1 MHLSSQWWVRTWEII
16 LLSADTDLVH
26 TTYIGC
32 WVQLEFNDKQDNRSF
47 IFKDMDKLKVKG
59 LLKWPNQM
67 LSLSRSDHM

>member
-32 WVQLEFNDKQDNRSF
+32 WVQLEFNGKQDNRSF